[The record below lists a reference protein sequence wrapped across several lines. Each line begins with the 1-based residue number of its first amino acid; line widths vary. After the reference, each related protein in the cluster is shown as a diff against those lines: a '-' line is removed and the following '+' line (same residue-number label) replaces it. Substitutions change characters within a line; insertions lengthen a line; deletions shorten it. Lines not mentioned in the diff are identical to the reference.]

1 MPKEI
6 ISVSVQVF
14 TCGRSPKSELR
25 SVRNSME
32 EKQQKNE
39 VSLLKLFFLFF
50 FIGSFTIGGGFAMIP
65 FIKREMI
72 DKKHWME
79 DDDFLDNLALAQS
92 LPGPVVINISIL
104 TGYRL
109 RGIRGSITS
118 VIGTAAPSFA
128 VILIIAL
135 FLWQYRDFYLVQ
147 AAFMGIRPA
156 VTALIVY
163 TIFLLGKRVFED
175 YRSLLQFVLF
185 LSGLIFLNLHPIT
198 VIILSAITGILWPL
212 KNNSK
217 KEQTP

>member
-1 MPKEI
+1 MEKKQQNCEGEKI
-6 ISVSVQVF
+6 IS
-14 TCGRSPKSELR
+14 LR
-25 SVRNSME
+25 D
-32 EKQQKNE
+32 
-39 VSLLKLFFLFF
+39 LFFLFF

-79 DDDFLDNLALAQS
+79 DGDFLDNLALAQS

-109 RGIRGSITS
+109 RGVKGSIAS

-128 VILIIAL
+128 IILVVAL
-135 FLWQYRDFYLVQ
+135 FLWRYRDYYLVQ

-156 VTALIVY
+156 VTALIIY
-163 TIFLLGKRVFED
+163 TIFTLGRRVFAD
-175 YRSLLQFVLF
+175 YRSLLLFTLF

-198 VIILSAITGILWPL
+198 IIIVSAMIGIFRPL
-212 KNNSK
+212 KNDSE
-217 KEQTP
+217 KERTP

>member
-1 MPKEI
+1 
-6 ISVSVQVF
+6 
-14 TCGRSPKSELR
+14 
-25 SVRNSME
+25 ME
-32 EKQQKNE
+32 KKQQNCEGEKI
-39 VSLLKLFFLFF
+39 VSLRDLFFLFF

-79 DDDFLDNLALAQS
+79 DGDFLDNLALAQS

-109 RGIRGSITS
+109 RGVKGSIAS

-128 VILIIAL
+128 IILVVAL
-135 FLWQYRDFYLVQ
+135 FLWRYRDYHLVQ

-156 VTALIVY
+156 VTALIIY
-163 TIFLLGKRVFED
+163 TIFTLGRRVFAD
-175 YRSLLQFVLF
+175 YRSLLLFTLF

-198 VIILSAITGILWPL
+198 IIIVSAMIGIFRPL
-212 KNNSK
+212 KNDSE
-217 KEQTP
+217 KERTP